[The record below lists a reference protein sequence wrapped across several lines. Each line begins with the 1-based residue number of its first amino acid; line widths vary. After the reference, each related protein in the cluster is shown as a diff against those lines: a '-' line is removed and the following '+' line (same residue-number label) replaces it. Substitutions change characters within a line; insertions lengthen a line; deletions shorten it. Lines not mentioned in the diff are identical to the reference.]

1 MAELKVKAK
10 LLKGGRFPVYTTE
23 GASGLD
29 LFSREETI
37 IEPKGFKTISTGVI
51 LEIPEG
57 YEAQVRPRSG
67 LASKYGIGVL
77 NSPGTIDSDYRGEVK
92 VILFN
97 FGDTPFEIKE
107 GDRIAQLVFNKIVK
121 VELEKAEVL
130 SPTKRGKGGFGHTG
144 R

>member
-1 MAELKVKAK
+1 MAELKVRVK
-10 LLKGGRFPVYTTE
+10 LLEGGKLPHYATE

-29 LFSREETI
+29 LFSKEEVV
-37 IEPKGFKTISTGVI
+37 IEPKRFKTISTGII
-51 LEIPEG
+51 LEIPKG

-97 FGDTPFEIKE
+97 FGDSPFEVKR
-107 GDRIAQLVFNKIVK
+107 GDRIAQLVFSKIIRI
-121 VELEKAEVL
+121 ELVGAEEL
-130 SPTKRGKGGFGHTG
+130 SPTKRGRGGFGHTG